1 MLDYTPAIA
10 CSEDLD
16 LLKEIHDDICRQRR
30 IRGGS
35 RASVELASA
44 LMYLFS
50 QGVFD
55 HADIRGTLQI
65 YFERKRVLH

>member
-10 CSEDLD
+10 CPEDLD

-35 RASVELASA
+35 RASVELTRA

-55 HADIRGTLQI
+55 HAYIRGTLQI